1 MDFRTA
7 RQSWTSVSL
16 SAMLWSEPPDFH
28 FFFSVIEASARV
40 FSLSYVPS
48 LCTFYFESG
57 SLTMSPSCPA
67 PTSASQSAGKPVVC
81 SLLISL
87 CFHGHG

>member
-28 FFFSVIEASARV
+28 FFFSVIEASASV

-48 LCTFYFESG
+48 LWHFLF
-57 SLTMSPSCPA
+57 
-67 PTSASQSAGKPVVC
+67 
-81 SLLISL
+81 
-87 CFHGHG
+87 